1 MNTGNV
7 INRNELVDI
16 NDIVINPALDKEK
29 RIQSFVEQIKNPLC
43 YKCVDYVVKISFA
56 EGSKEQLT
64 DALKIICVIYRRL

>member
-43 YKCVDYVVKISFA
+43 YKCGDYVVKISFA
-56 EGSKEQLT
+56 EGRERTIDGCFEDYLRN
-64 DALKIICVIYRRL
+64 I